1 VPYTGRRKMSTESL
15 FLKTSIDTL
24 RLHAGRIEACLTK
37 LSDGQIWARGHENE
51 NAIGN
56 LALHLAG
63 NVRQW
68 IISSLGNTP
77 DRRDRN
83 AEFDARGGFTSA
95 ELARRLRDTV
105 EQALTIIPALTTEQL
120 TRDYDIQGYR
130 VSGVEVVFHVV
141 EHFAQHTGQ
150 IIFATK
156 MITGADLGFYR
167 HLRAAAHGEST
178 P

>member
-1 VPYTGRRKMSTESL
+1 MSVETL
-15 FLKTSIDTL
+15 FLQFSVDKLTQFAD
-24 RLHAGRIEACLTK
+24 RIEVCLGK
-37 LSDGQIWARGHENE
+37 LNEDQVWARGRDSE

-68 IISSLGNTP
+68 ILSSIGNHP
-77 DRRDRN
+77 DHRDRDG
-83 AEFDARGGFTSA
+83 EFAARGGLTAA
-95 ELARRLRDTV
+95 ELSANLRNTV
-105 EQALTIIPALTTEQL
+105 EQATQIISGLTTAQL
-120 TRDYDIQGYR
+120 TRMYEIQKYS
-130 VSGVEVVFHVV
+130 VSGVEAVYHVV

-156 MITGADLGFYR
+156 MLTAEDLGFYR
-167 HLRAAAHGEST
+167 HLGNPAHRERV